1 MWLFNNVSLTTELN
15 ICYNCKGIYSIIR
28 FSDDYLSFSGEFL
41 IHSFQ
46 KDEKYIL
53 KHQIYMFDLKNNQII
68 QTNISQGEYR
78 KRIVFVFIQKIN
90 ERELITMTDN
100 GEIKKW
106 IRE

>member
-1 MWLFNNVSLTTELN
+1 
-15 ICYNCKGIYSIIR
+15 
-28 FSDDYLSFSGEFL
+28 
-41 IHSFQ
+41 
-46 KDEKYIL
+46 
-53 KHQIYMFDLKNNQII
+53 MFDLKNNQII